1 MVSDRFEDAH
11 PLEDRSQI
19 AFEDLHPLKDIKN
32 VDIFKGMT
40 ILIVD
45 DNQDILVLISRV
57 LKKYGIQVMT
67 ASSALEAFEII
78 KRCKLDLL
86 ISDIDMPGESGYSL
100 IQKVRTLKSAQIR
113 EIPAIAFSGSAE
125 DKVHTK
131 ALASGF
137 QTYMKKPSNPTQL
150 IIEVAKLLRC
160 SSKKSFSLFGDY
172 SCLGEMPT
180 FQKAINEDFF
190 PTRKVTSAL

>member
-1 MVSDRFEDAH
+1 MVSDHFEDAH
-11 PLEDRSQI
+11 SLEDRSQI

-78 KRCKLDLL
+78 KGCKLDLL

-100 IQKVRTLKSAQIR
+100 IQKVRALKSAQIR

-160 SSKKSFSLFGDY
+160 SSKRSFSLFGDY
-172 SCLGEMPT
+172 SCLEKMPT
-180 FQKAINEDFF
+180 FQKAINEDYF

>member
-1 MVSDRFEDAH
+1 MLSEN
-11 PLEDRSQI
+11 
-19 AFEDLHPLKDIKN
+19 FEDLHPLKDIKN
-32 VDIFKGMT
+32 VEVFKGMT
-40 ILIVD
+40 ILVVD

-67 ASSALEAFEII
+67 ASSALEAFEVI

-100 IQKVRTLKSAQIR
+100 IQKVRTLTSAQIR

-125 DKVHTK
+125 NKAHTK

-137 QTYMKKPSNPTQL
+137 QTYIKKPSNPTQL

-160 SSKKSFSLFGDY
+160 SSKRSFSLFGDY
-172 SCLGEMPT
+172 SCLGV
-180 FQKAINEDFF
+180 
-190 PTRKVTSAL
+190 RK